1 MAEILDQNAVH
12 VWCLDT
18 ERLSAREVASAS
30 AVLSPEEQVRLR
42 QLHFP
47 EDRRDF
53 ALAHALLRHSL
64 SLYSDTRPEDGQFE
78 AAANGKPFV
87 LQAANAGQ
95 NSLVFSLSHTRGLV
109 ACAIGSRLAL
119 GIDVERLNR
128 RVDIDS
134 IAPLCL
140 SPSELES
147 LKHSPEPER
156 QARFIEHWVLKEAL
170 VKATGKGL
178 SDLKESSFRVSEH
191 GGVELTSP
199 STYRDEWHFELFRL
213 TPRHRLAIAANCSSA
228 KILARWTDTP
238 LVFSQEEKCR
248 GSFQSFLF

>member
-1 MAEILDQNAVH
+1 LAEILEQNAVH

-64 SLYSDTRPEDGQFE
+64 SLYSDTRPEDWQFE

-95 NSLVFSLSHTRGLV
+95 KSLVFSLSHTRGLV

-128 RVDIDS
+128 RVDIDA

-156 QARFIEHWVLKEAL
+156 QARFIELWVLKEAL
-170 VKATGKGL
+170 AKATGKGL
-178 SDLKESSFRVSEH
+178 SGLKEPP
-191 GGVELTSP
+191 GG
-199 STYRDEWHFELFRL
+199 EWHFELLRP
-213 TPRHRLAIAANCSSA
+213 TPRYRLAIAANCSSA
-228 KILARWTDTP
+228 KILARWTDLT

-248 GSFQSFLF
+248 GSFQSFSF